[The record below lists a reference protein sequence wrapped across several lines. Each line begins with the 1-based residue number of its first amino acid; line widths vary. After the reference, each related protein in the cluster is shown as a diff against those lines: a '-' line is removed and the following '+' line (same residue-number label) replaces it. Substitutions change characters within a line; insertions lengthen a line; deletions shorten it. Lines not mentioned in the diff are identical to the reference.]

1 MFEGICE
8 AIHKEMDSL
17 DEKYS
22 KGASLTGSD
31 LEHIDKMAHALK
43 SIAGYEAMMGNSEYG
58 GSYYGGGSGRGS
70 YARGRSRMT
79 GRYISR
85 DGSSYDERMYHEPPD
100 GYTR

>member
-8 AIHKEMDSL
+8 AIHREMDAL

-22 KGASLTGSD
+22 SGKSPMNSQD

-43 SIAGYEAMMGNSEYG
+43 SLATYEAMKGNSEYD
-58 GSYYGGGSGRGS
+58 GS

-85 DGSSYDERMYHEPPD
+85 DEGSYDNYGRRY
-100 GYTR
+100 